1 MSKEEARR
9 SENGLTGE
17 DRIMEKESLIKSFIR
32 TFTAPKDE
40 RPQGKDTPSESDL
53 ICLRHM
59 QDIMKGQKRCE
70 REERAFL
77 FEG

>member
-1 MSKEEARR
+1 
-9 SENGLTGE
+9 
-17 DRIMEKESLIKSFIR
+17 METESLISRFVR
-32 TFTAPKDE
+32 VLSPEDNDVRGE
-40 RPQGKDTPSESDL
+40 DTPSESDV

-59 QDIMKGQKRCE
+59 QDITKGQKRCE

>member
-1 MSKEEARR
+1 M
-9 SENGLTGE
+9 GT
-17 DRIMEKESLIKSFIR
+17 ESLISRFVKVLNGEG
-32 TFTAPKDE
+32 DE
-40 RPQGKDTPSESDL
+40 LRSGDTPSESDV

-59 QDIMKGQKRCE
+59 QDITKGQKKCE

>member
-1 MSKEEARR
+1 
-9 SENGLTGE
+9 
-17 DRIMEKESLIKSFIR
+17 METKSLISRFLGVLGSE
-32 TFTAPKDE
+32 ADE
-40 RPQGKDTPSESDL
+40 LRDEDTPSESDV

-59 QDIMKGQKRCE
+59 QDITKGQKKCE